1 MTVPSSETTVA
12 SSQSRPAS
20 EDPVISLD
28 TIHTPFPP
36 FNPASVSVPYDDDA
50 RGLAQYETGVQ
61 GSLAVPAMPIP
72 CSDITRALLET
83 TLAFHAWACA
93 RPRAETRAV
102 GDALSAEVRDV
113 AAEEERQGMSSFELA
128 RQRLIEFV
136 AKIKLAVMS
145 LTTLEMPM

>member
-50 RGLAQYETGVQ
+50 RGLAQYET
-61 GSLAVPAMPIP
+61 
-72 CSDITRALLET
+72 DITRALLET

-145 LTTLEMPM
+145 LTALELPM